1 MKKLKDKST
10 EETIITCGIEMKE
23 ETDLSSKICI
33 PCQGGVPP
41 LTRYEMEKLITKLNT
56 KWEIIDDHHLQR
68 VWKFNDFKEALEF
81 TNLAG
86 EICEEQNH
94 HADFEL
100 GWGRVKVKIFT
111 HKIDGLVEADFIL
124 AAKFDLLD

>member
-1 MKKLKDKST
+1 M
-10 EETIITCGIEMKE
+10 EED
-23 ETDLSSKICI
+23 TDLASKICI

-41 LTRYEMEKLITKLNT
+41 LNTNEMEKLITNLNA
-56 KWEIIDDHHLQR
+56 KWEIIDNHHLQR
-68 VWKFNDFKEALEF
+68 VWEFNDFKEALEF

-100 GWGRVKVKIFT
+100 SWGRVKVKIFT
-111 HKIDGLVEADFIL
+111 HKIDGLVESDFIL
-124 AAKFDLLD
+124 AAKFDCLE